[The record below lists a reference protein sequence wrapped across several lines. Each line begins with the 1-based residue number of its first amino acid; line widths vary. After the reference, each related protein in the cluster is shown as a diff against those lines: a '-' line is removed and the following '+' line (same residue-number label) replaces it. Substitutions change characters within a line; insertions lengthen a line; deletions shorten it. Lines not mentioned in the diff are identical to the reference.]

1 MGRRKEYW
9 FHLQIMGSLD
19 VFLSSHFG
27 RLYGCFRYHSRDDL
41 SHRGEVYTSRFNEQ
55 MLTDMHNSV
64 IRHPFISIMVGAV
77 TACESFALYIIIT
90 ATSAIPIPILLLLSS
105 VAVDLFVL
113 IVGPFRIMANPLVK
127 SIALL
132 ESLKRMNESKWV
144 KRFVRSL
151 PPSKMTLGDGKFF
164 DKATSLVIYTMFNIY
179 VRNTSPNGSSTP
191 RVDLPSKAVFLRKN
205 SMLPNS
211 AESSPNGSNSWIPS
225 STSG

>member
-41 SHRGEVYTSRFNEQ
+41 SHRGEVYTSRFNEQVIDNNKKYKMYSTNGNITHKFTEIWGQEGNVQVCFRTYRTLQ

-164 DKATSLVIYTMFNIY
+164 DKATSLVIY
-179 VRNTSPNGSSTP
+179 SKCA
-191 RVDLPSKAVFLRKN
+191 DLVITFLL
-205 SMLPNS
+205 M
-211 AESSPNGSNSWIPS
+211 
-225 STSG
+225 

>member
-1 MGRRKEYW
+1 
-9 FHLQIMGSLD
+9 
-19 VFLSSHFG
+19 
-27 RLYGCFRYHSRDDL
+27 
-41 SHRGEVYTSRFNEQ
+41 

-164 DKATSLVIYTMFNIY
+164 DKATSLVIY
-179 VRNTSPNGSSTP
+179 SKCA
-191 RVDLPSKAVFLRKN
+191 DLVITFLL
-205 SMLPNS
+205 M
-211 AESSPNGSNSWIPS
+211 
-225 STSG
+225 